1 MRIAIWIIGL
11 LALALVVVMGVSM
24 LASESGEVVVLTT
37 KDAAGGP
44 HETRVWIVD
53 DGGALWLRA
62 GNPTSRWLL
71 AIQRDPTVEVER
83 GGATPIRLVRR

>member
-1 MRIAIWIIGL
+1 MPRAWASS
-11 LALALVVVMGVSM
+11 ALHAP
-24 LASESGEVVVLTT
+24 APT
-37 KDAAGGP
+37 AGGP